1 MASQNV
7 TAVYDRVKTESS
19 STGTGT
25 LTLSSASDQFRA
37 FADVFSDTDTTYYT
51 ILSGDSSSWE
61 TGVGTVG
68 NSGTELAR
76 TTVLSN
82 SAGTTAKISLTGT
95 STVFCSLPAAESVH
109 GLPHV
114 AKMTQ
119 TSSQN
124 VSDGALTPVEF
135 DVVDWSTGIVASTSS
150 DHFTIKRAGKYSISC
165 QWSGSDESAMAS
177 ISWMMPTL
185 NGTALGDVCGMNEK
199 ESDSGDHYQ
208 TLSFHLDLDVDDVIR
223 HCVYHNGGGG
233 TDSNVGS
240 ARWRPRMSIVE
251 VR

>member
-7 TAVYDRVKTESS
+7 TAVYDRIKSESS

-25 LTLSSASDQFRA
+25 LTLSSASAQFRA

-124 VSDGALTPVEF
+124 VSDGALTVVTF
-135 DVVDWSTGIVASTSS
+135 DTADWSTGIVASTSS
-150 DHFTIKRAGKYSISC
+150 NHFTIKRAGKYSISC
-165 QWSGSDESAMAS
+165 QFSGVDSMGMAS
-177 ISWMMPTL
+177 RLWLMPTL
-185 NGTALGDVCGMNEK
+185 NGTALGDTCGMNEK
-199 ESDSGDHYQ
+199 ETDDGNHYA
-208 TLSFHLDLDVDDVIR
+208 TLSFNLDLAVDDIIR
-223 HCVYHNGGGG
+223 FCVYHSGGGD
-233 TDSNVGS
+233 TDTVVTN
-240 ARWRPRMSIVE
+240 ARHRPRMSILE

>member
-1 MASQNV
+1 LASQNP
-7 TAVYDRVKTESS
+7 TAVYDRVKETTST
-19 STGTGT
+19 TGTGT
-25 LTLSSASDQFRA
+25 VSLAGAESGFTG
-37 FADVFSDTDTTYYT
+37 FSDVLSDTNTTYYT
-51 ILSGDSSSWE
+51 IISGNETDWE
-61 TGVGTVG
+61 TGLGTFAS
-68 NSGTELAR
+68 SGDTLAR

-124 VSDGALTPVEF
+124 VSDGALTVVTF
-135 DVVDWSTGIVASTSS
+135 DTADWSTGIVASTSS
-150 DHFTIKRAGKYSISC
+150 NHFTIKRAGTYSISA
-165 QWSGSDESAMAS
+165 QWSGADEMGMAS
-177 ISWMMPTL
+177 VSWMMPTL
-185 NGTALGDVCGMNEK
+185 NGTALADTCGMNEK
-199 ESDSGDHYQ
+199 YSDSGSHYQ
-208 TLSFHLDLDVDDVIR
+208 TISFHLELAVNDVIR
-223 HCVYHNGGGG
+223 HCVYHSGSGSI
-233 TDSNVGS
+233 DSAVSS

>member
-124 VSDGALTPVEF
+124 VSDGALTVVTF
-135 DVVDWSTGIVASTSS
+135 DTANWSTGIVASTSS
-150 DHFTIKRAGKYSISC
+150 NHFTIKRAGTYSISA
-165 QWSGSDESAMAS
+165 QWSGADEMGMAS
-177 ISWMMPTL
+177 VSWMMPTL
-185 NGTALGDVCGMNEK
+185 NGTALADSCGMNEK
-199 ESDSGDHYQ
+199 YSDSGSHYQ
-208 TLSFHLDLDVDDVIR
+208 TISFHLELAVNDVIR
-223 HCVYHNGGGG
+223 HCVYHSGSGSI
-233 TDSNVGS
+233 DSNTGQ